1 MKQGKRAIYF
11 ILAAAMLLLAACGSP
26 AQNSV
31 EIEPGVIVID
41 ENGVAAWAAV
51 ADAAQYE
58 CLYVDGD
65 FLQVAENYVTEPTI
79 EVPEG
84 MSVHVRAV
92 LENGEYGDW
101 MVSDYYGEPT
111 TAVPDDAAS
120 EQGDDTT
127 PQDDFLD
134 YIDPNFDLKWTD
146 VETYE
151 LLSNIDYAS
160 VTEQSDGSVYFEAA
174 APNGG
179 VMRFIGRG
187 VTVSEGAITFEPD
200 GRIAALD
207 AIGRVCAMGVT
218 VTEADEGEIWTSFI
232 GGLSFKEGTGVQS
245 DEELFFTPSFGAP
258 AEQSFDAVS
267 LLRYQPNY
275 VAFGAMDDNTGSFT
289 IAELLVYYDEATY
302 NTGLRKLLLN
312 YDMYGTYMAGDR
324 YDASREVYD
333 SDEGIFDFYLLAI
346 PEVLN
351 EYERFD
357 PDPMAD
363 ELAPILSF
371 SLTDIDDSRFVIGDL
386 KDADGNVLDKQNDHL
401 PDGATLEVTLGN
413 YTVDMPLPMIERS
426 YGAQTLHELTPYN
439 NATAQGDVTALVI
452 PVYWQ
457 DQPENATDEALDE
470 LYAALGRVQDE
481 TGAETDYSANR
492 TGAFSLSDYY
502 DTASYGKHRI
512 SSFVTDWYAAP
523 WDYAEKE
530 TTQVLQDTE
539 FIDALYDWV
548 MDTYTDMDWSRFDA
562 DGDGFFDSVIL
573 VNVGQSDSDSM
584 AFGSYAYAQL
594 LSPGY
599 TGDGAGTQSKPAMK
613 NFVSMNSSFLS
624 DNTIIHE
631 YAHGFGLIDYYDVTY
646 NGIDAVG
653 CFDMQSSILG
663 DWNAY
668 SKYAVGWIEPTV
680 VSDLSQ
686 GESIDVTIGSLAA
699 TGDAVVIPAA
709 GDDFDGPF
717 NEYILLDLFTDEG
730 VNAPDAAKNG
740 LGGAAGVRISHVNA
754 TMERRVLIGDDGV
767 EYPIGTVHRTN
778 VYNSSG
784 TYMLEVI
791 QAGGVNTFTDLDN
804 LRTYLSED
812 DLFAAGDVFCAED
825 YSAFLTDGLMDSGSE
840 FGYSIEIVSID
851 QDASGDYSAHLRIT
865 RN

>member
-11 ILAAAMLLLAACGSP
+11 ILAAAMLLAACGSP
-26 AQNSV
+26 AQDSTMP
-31 EIEPGVIVID
+31 EAGVIVID
-41 ENGVAAWAAV
+41 EKGVAIWAAV

-58 CLYVDGD
+58 CLFVDAD
-65 FLQVAENYVTEPTI
+65 YIQAAENYVTEPTI

-92 LENGEYGDW
+92 LKNGEYGDW

-111 TAVPDDAAS
+111 AATADDAA
-120 EQGDDTT
+120 EPDDT
-127 PQDDFLD
+127 LD

-151 LLSNIDYAS
+151 LLSSIDYAS
-160 VTEQSDGSVYFEAA
+160 VTEQGDGSVYFEAA

-187 VTVSEGAITFEPD
+187 VTVQEGAITFEPD
-200 GRIAALD
+200 GRISALD
-207 AIGRVCAMGVT
+207 AIGRVCAVGVT
-218 VTEADEGEIWTSFI
+218 VTDAGEGENWTSFI
-232 GGLSFKEGTGVQS
+232 GGLTFTQDTSVPS
-245 DEELFFTPSFGAP
+245 DEELFFTPSLGSP
-258 AEQSFDAVS
+258 AEQNIDAASERVS
-267 LLRYQPNY
+267 LMRYQPNY

-302 NTGLRKLLLN
+302 NTGLRKLMLN
-312 YDMYGTYMAGDR
+312 YDQYGTYMAGDK
-324 YDASREVYD
+324 YDETKEVYD
-333 SDEGIFDFYLLAI
+333 SSEGIYDFYLLAL

-357 PDPMAD
+357 PDPMVD
-363 ELAPILSF
+363 DLPPILSF
-371 SLTDIDDSRFVIGDL
+371 ALTDIDDSRFVIGDL
-386 KDADGNVLDKQNDHL
+386 KDADGKVLDKQNDRL
-401 PDGATLEVTLGN
+401 TSGATLEITLGD

-439 NATAQGDVTALVI
+439 NAAAQGEVTALVV

-457 DQPENATDEALDE
+457 DQPETATDEALDT
-470 LYAALGRVQDE
+470 LYAALGRVQDAS
-481 TGAETDYSANR
+481 GAETDHSAQRANR
-492 TGAFSLSDYY
+492 LSLSAYY
-502 DTASYGKHRI
+502 DTASYGQHRV

-530 TTQVLQDTE
+530 TIQVLYDTE
-539 FIDALYDWV
+539 FTDALYEWV
-548 MDTYTDMDWSRFDA
+548 MDTYADMDWSRFDA

-573 VNVGQSDSDSM
+573 VNMGQSDSDTM
-584 AFGSYAYAQL
+584 AFGSYAYAQI

-599 TGDGAGTQSKPAMK
+599 TGEGAGTQRKPAIK
-613 NFVSMNSSFLS
+613 NFISMNSAFLS
-624 DNTIIHE
+624 DNTLIHE

-646 NGIDAVG
+646 SGIDAVG
-653 CFDMQSSILG
+653 GFDMQSSSLG

-680 VSDLSQ
+680 VSDLAQ
-686 GESIDVTIGSLAA
+686 GESIDITIGSLAA

-730 VNAPDAAKNG
+730 VNTPDTVANG
-740 LGGAAGVRISHVNA
+740 LGGAAGVRVSHVNA
-754 TMERRVLIGDDGV
+754 AMERRVLTGNDGV
-767 EYPIGTVHRTN
+767 EYPIGTTHHTN
-778 VYNSSG
+778 VYNPSG

-804 LRTYLSED
+804 LRTDLTAD
-812 DLFAAGDVFCAED
+812 DLFKADDVFRAED
-825 YSAFLTDGLMDSGSE
+825 YSAFLSDGLMDSGRE
-840 FGYSIEIVSID
+840 FGYRVEIVSID